1 MCAPPGVCARE
12 PRVIADP
19 ARRGRNLADFYGA
32 VAPRLFRDLE
42 ESGALP
48 ARADAAAA
56 GRARVEWECF
66 ALYACVRAL
75 VAAGGFNR
83 ETGAAIEALHEEALG
98 PLTAGAPGATEAAG
112 RRARIAERYAE
123 YGAIGQEGGAAGA
136 DSVTRRLGEAAAR
149 HMASPEAASPALV
162 EIAGSLHDQL
172 VEGATEAV
180 RAAE

>member
-1 MCAPPGVCARE
+1 M
-12 PRVIADP
+12 IADP
-19 ARRGRNLADFYGA
+19 GRRGRALAELYGA

-48 ARADAAAA
+48 SGTDAGTLARA
-56 GRARVEWECF
+56 RAEWECF

-83 ETGAAIEALHEEALG
+83 ETGAAIEALHEAAL
-98 PLTAGAPGATEAAG
+98 AAPGPEPAEDRD

-136 DSVTRRLGEAAAR
+136 ESVTRRLGEAAAR
-149 HMASPEAASPALV
+149 HLAAPGVPGEALV
-162 EIAGSLHDQL
+162 EIAGSLHEQL
-172 VEGATEAV
+172 LEGATEAV

>member
-1 MCAPPGVCARE
+1 
-12 PRVIADP
+12 VIADP
-19 ARRGRNLADFYGA
+19 TRRGRSLAEFYGA

-48 ARADAAAA
+48 SGADAVAVARA
-56 GRARVEWECF
+56 RTEWESF

-83 ETGAAIEALHEEALG
+83 ETGAAIEALHEAALG
-98 PLTAGAPGATEAAG
+98 SLIAGAPGAVEAAG

-136 DSVTRRLGEAAAR
+136 ESVTRRLGEAAAR
-149 HMASPEAASPALV
+149 HMAAPGTPGVPLI
-162 EIAGSLHDQL
+162 EIAGSLHEQL